1 MYTFKRNTKI
11 SEDGNTIFIK
21 HAYDK
26 DTFHRLEKVYNKAW
40 RFVPAEPWMREYL
53 TYDEDNETII
63 LLDTDG
69 LGSPIYIG
77 EQIGDIIVGA
87 IISTD
92 AFNIVGEQEIV
103 IIEKLSDDNETLIDE
118 LKEKLRNGEARF
130 TYKKKNGDERT
141 ARGTLKK
148 EIYGEANEPKG
159 TAKSVPENQ
168 IRYFDLDSNGW
179 RSFIAENL
187 VSVE

>member
-1 MYTFKRNTKI
+1 MYTFKRDIKI
-11 SEDGNTIFIK
+11 SEDGKTIYIR

-26 DTFHRLEKVYNKAW
+26 DKFHKLVKVDNNAW
-40 RFVPAEPWMREYL
+40 RFVMAEPWMREYL
-53 TYDEDNETII
+53 TYAEDNEKII

-77 EQIGDIIVGA
+77 ETIGNITVGA

-92 AFNIVGEQEIV
+92 AFNIVGEPEIV
-103 IIEKLSDDNETLIDE
+103 IIEKKSLVEQ
-118 LKEKLRNGEARF
+118 LKEKLRNGEVKF
-130 TYKKKNGDERT
+130 TYKKKNGEGRT
-141 ARGTLKK
+141 ARGTLNK

-168 IRYFDLDSNGW
+168 VRYFDLDSNGW
-179 RSFIAENL
+179 RSFITENL
-187 VSVE
+187 ISVE